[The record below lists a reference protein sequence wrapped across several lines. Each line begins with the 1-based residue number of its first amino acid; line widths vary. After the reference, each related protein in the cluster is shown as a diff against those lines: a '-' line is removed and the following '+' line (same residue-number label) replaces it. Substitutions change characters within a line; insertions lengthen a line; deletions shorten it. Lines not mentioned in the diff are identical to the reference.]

1 MMNLNQH
8 RTQDD
13 GFRCQPEQIDAAWQA
28 VQLGIHQGR
37 DAHRSPVW
45 RLAAAAAVLIGI
57 AGFMLFEVQT
67 EPCQTFLCQLEA
79 LSDEEVSQLSGLLV
93 EEEGFFSDL
102 DEEW

>member
-1 MMNLNQH
+1 MMHSNHQ
-8 RTQDD
+8 TSKDD

-28 VQLGIHQGR
+28 VQLGMNQGR
-37 DAHRSPVW
+37 DSRRLPVW

-57 AGFMLFEVQT
+57 VGAMMFDVQT
-67 EPCQTFLCQLEA
+67 KPCQTFLCQLEA

-102 DEEW
+102 DDQW